1 MKRTPLPLLAIT
13 ALVSSP
19 ALLPATS
26 LAAPPAAARAG
37 DWIVR
42 GGLTY
47 ISPEEKTSNRHG
59 ELGPA
64 LAGTDVSVASQ
75 AGFGGT
81 LTYMV
86 DDNIG
91 FELLVGT
98 PFKHNLTLNGGAL
111 GDTAL
116 GSIEHLPPVA
126 SVIYE
131 FDTGTGFNPYVGVGL
146 NYTFIFD
153 EEVDDQARA
162 AGVRSLELDDSFGM
176 AAQIGAD
183 YEITDNVLLNASVR
197 YMRIETT
204 AEVRTATGS
213 TNVDVDINPV
223 VYTVALGYRF

>member
-1 MKRTPLPLLAIT
+1 MTRMLPT
-13 ALVSSP
+13 AVT
-19 ALLPATS
+19 AVAMAT
-26 LAAPPAAARAG
+26 LAAAAGPVHAADAG

-47 ISPEEKTSNRHG
+47 ISPEEGTSNRHG

-64 LAGTDVSVASQ
+64 LAGTDVNVGSQ

-98 PFKHNLTLNGGAL
+98 PFKHDLALAGGAL
-111 GDTAL
+111 DGAEL
-116 GSIEHLPPVA
+116 GSIKHLPPA
-126 SVIYE
+126 LSVIYE
-131 FDTGTGFNPYVGVGL
+131 FDTGTAFNPYAGVGL
-146 NYTFIFD
+146 NYTFFFD
-153 EEVDDQARA
+153 EKASDQARTL
-162 AGVRSLELDDSFGM
+162 GIRSLDLDDSFGL

-183 YEITDNVLLNASVR
+183 YEITNNVLINASVR
-197 YMRIETT
+197 YMRIQST
-204 AEVRTATGS
+204 ADVRTATGR

-223 VYTVALGYRF
+223 VYTVAMGYRF